1 MKKILNNIKNFFK
14 TDVKIINSY
23 FLAVTILVILVSV
36 GFTSYALF
44 SYAKISNNLI
54 ELTVGKQIKLI
65 SKICAGENF
74 GTCMVENSKYS
85 GIGESAYN
93 MARFYGNTVDNNYV
107 TLGNDTTKYRIIG
120 VVTSND
126 TQIGTTTGMIKVIK
140 ADKWINAM
148 WNAVNLSSSL
158 NPSSISNYSKT
169 WEYTSLASALNN
181 NSTSKVNVGNM
192 EFGEKFVSNT
202 VTPYYYEY
210 INKKGLTN
218 YVVKNIKYDCYISTS
233 KSNEYPSD
241 YPPSATTY
249 TACNSYKTIG
259 MLDARDAFCSS
270 GSSCDKAGWLGSE
283 DENITAALGYD
294 YNPRTYSNGS
304 VSSCGNDCKGFYLQ
318 RWGKL
323 TSIYDYFRGYSGTD
337 YGNQLE
343 FYAGMVRPSFY
354 LVTTLKVTGGDG
366 TINNPYTLSL

>member
-120 VVTSND
+120 VVT
-126 TQIGTTTGMIKVIK
+126 
-140 ADKWINAM
+140 
-148 WNAVNLSSSL
+148 
-158 NPSSISNYSKT
+158 
-169 WEYTSLASALNN
+169 
-181 NSTSKVNVGNM
+181 
-192 EFGEKFVSNT
+192 
-202 VTPYYYEY
+202 
-210 INKKGLTN
+210 
-218 YVVKNIKYDCYISTS
+218 
-233 KSNEYPSD
+233 
-241 YPPSATTY
+241 
-249 TACNSYKTIG
+249 
-259 MLDARDAFCSS
+259 
-270 GSSCDKAGWLGSE
+270 
-283 DENITAALGYD
+283 
-294 YNPRTYSNGS
+294 
-304 VSSCGNDCKGFYLQ
+304 
-318 RWGKL
+318 
-323 TSIYDYFRGYSGTD
+323 
-337 YGNQLE
+337 
-343 FYAGMVRPSFY
+343 
-354 LVTTLKVTGGDG
+354 
-366 TINNPYTLSL
+366 

>member
-1 MKKILNNIKNFFK
+1 
-14 TDVKIINSY
+14 
-23 FLAVTILVILVSV
+23 
-36 GFTSYALF
+36 
-44 SYAKISNNLI
+44 
-54 ELTVGKQIKLI
+54 
-65 SKICAGENF
+65 
-74 GTCMVENSKYS
+74 
-85 GIGESAYN
+85 
-93 MARFYGNTVDNNYV
+93 
-107 TLGNDTTKYRIIG
+107 
-120 VVTSND
+120 
-126 TQIGTTTGMIKVIK
+126 MIKVIK

-323 TSIYDYFRGYSGTD
+323 TSTYDYFRGYSGTD
-337 YGNQLE
+337 YGNRLE
-343 FYAGMVRPSFY
+343 FYADMVRPSFY
-354 LVTTLKVTGGDG
+354 LVSTLKVTGGDG

>member
-1 MKKILNNIKNFFK
+1 MQLPCGFAILPEKI
-14 TDVKIINSY
+14 Y
-23 FLAVTILVILVSV
+23 F
-36 GFTSYALF
+36 
-44 SYAKISNNLI
+44 
-54 ELTVGKQIKLI
+54 
-65 SKICAGENF
+65 
-74 GTCMVENSKYS
+74 
-85 GIGESAYN
+85 
-93 MARFYGNTVDNNYV
+93 
-107 TLGNDTTKYRIIG
+107 
-120 VVTSND
+120 
-126 TQIGTTTGMIKVIK
+126 
-140 ADKWINAM
+140 
-148 WNAVNLSSSL
+148 
-158 NPSSISNYSKT
+158 
-169 WEYTSLASALNN
+169 
-181 NSTSKVNVGNM
+181 
-192 EFGEKFVSNT
+192 
-202 VTPYYYEY
+202 PYYYEY

-323 TSIYDYFRGYSGTD
+323 TSTYDYFRGYSGTD

-354 LVTTLKVTGGDG
+354 LVSTLKVTGGDG